1 MRYLLRLAYNG
12 LTFNGRQIQPSSPS
26 VQETLEQKL
35 SMLLGEEIKVTGC
48 GRTDTGV
55 HANDFY
61 AHFDCVKDGL
71 DTEQLHYKLN
81 AVVPNSI
88 VIKALQGVQ
97 KDFHARFSAT
107 ARQYHYYI
115 TLVKNPFN
123 ENRWWVRQSLDVH
136 AMQKAASFILD
147 YSDFTSFSKLHTD
160 AKTNICDVM
169 EVELNLIGEEI
180 VISITANRFLRN
192 MVRAIVG
199 TLVEIGL
206 GKRSPE
212 DMKRIIE
219 ARDRGE
225 AGVSAPAQGLFLS
238 AIQYPDELIK
248 AIR

>member
-1 MRYLLRLAYNG
+1 
-12 LTFNGRQIQPSSPS
+12 
-26 VQETLEQKL
+26 
-35 SMLLGEEIKVTGC
+35 
-48 GRTDTGV
+48 
-55 HANDFY
+55 
-61 AHFDCVKDGL
+61 
-71 DTEQLHYKLN
+71 
-81 AVVPNSI
+81 
-88 VIKALQGVQ
+88 
-97 KDFHARFSAT
+97 
-107 ARQYHYYI
+107 
-115 TLVKNPFN
+115 
-123 ENRWWVRQSLDVH
+123 
-136 AMQKAASFILD
+136 MQKAASFILD